1 MANEESFL
9 ARWSRRKRGDPETR
23 AAEERPPASP
33 SSPAETSG
41 TPAGTSSA
49 AETPSHPDLPPLET
63 LNKDSDYT
71 VFMQAGVPEAMR
83 QQALRKLW
91 TSDPVLANLDG
102 LLEYG
107 EDFRAAFVNP
117 GVVKTLYRV
126 GKGMRDV
133 LENDA
138 PPADEASPV
147 PVEQAA
153 PAEAGSESESD
164 GPAEEIAREEGE
176 KSAPC

>member
-1 MANEESFL
+1 
-9 ARWSRRKRGDPETR
+9 
-23 AAEERPPASP
+23 
-33 SSPAETSG
+33 
-41 TPAGTSSA
+41 
-49 AETPSHPDLPPLET
+49 
-63 LNKDSDYT
+63 
-71 VFMQAGVPEAMR
+71 MR

-133 LENDA
+133 LENDVLENDA

-164 GPAEEIAREEGE
+164 GPADEIARQEGE